1 MSKTIKSLPRD
12 SKLLGSLSFVSRT
25 FEGGFKENPFVLD
38 MDANLY
44 IGPADQVSRDEHAAV
59 EVVYHFLAERGL
71 IVHRIRELLRDR
83 LALLEAFLA
92 FDESRTEGESNDF
105 RVIVF
110 GTYDGVALV
119 PVEDDELPAGP
130 CGIAVNAIKR
140 RFYDLCRRLDRRFYD
155 RELGLRH
162 RESESRF
169 LTEPPG

>member
-1 MSKTIKSLPRD
+1 MSKTIKALPTD

-44 IGPADQVSRDEHAAV
+44 VGPADQVSRDGHAAV

-71 IVHRIRELLRDR
+71 IAHPVRELLRDR

-92 FDESRTEGESNDF
+92 FDDSRTEGESNDF

-110 GTYDGVALV
+110 GTYDGVALI
-119 PVEDDELPAGP
+119 PVDDDELPAGP
-130 CGIAVNAIKR
+130 CGTPVNAIKR
-140 RFYDLCRRLDRRFYD
+140 RFYDLCRRLDKRFYE
-155 RELGLRH
+155 RELDPQH
-162 RESESRF
+162 RESEARF